1 MSEHDYRTEKELSPE
16 QLDNNSEAMLNEKI
30 FKSYEIKTLNK
41 KDIEM
46 LKQKQKGYI
55 PNIKG
60 VYQPERYE
68 QAINTFLSQDEEL
81 EDLYNDVDEVIYRE
95 QQERTVKDQEIRDKW
110 NEDHER
116 TLF

>member
-16 QLDNNSEAMLNEKI
+16 QLDNNSEIMLNEDI
-30 FKSYEIKTLNK
+30 FKSYNIKTLNK
-41 KDIEM
+41 KDIE
-46 LKQKQKGYI
+46 LLNEKHKGYI

-68 QAINTFLSQDEEL
+68 QAINTFLSQDEEI
-81 EDLYNDVDEVIYRE
+81 EDIYNDIDEVILNE
-95 QQERTVKDQEIRDKW
+95 QKEQTIRDQQVRDKW
-110 NEDHER
+110 NEEHER